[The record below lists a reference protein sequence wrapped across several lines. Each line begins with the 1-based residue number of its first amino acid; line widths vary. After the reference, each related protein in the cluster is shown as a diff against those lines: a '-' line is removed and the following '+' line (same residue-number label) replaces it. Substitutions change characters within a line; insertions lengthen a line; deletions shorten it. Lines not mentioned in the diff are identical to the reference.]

1 MDFKTY
7 LKEKREELGYSQNK
21 LAKALQITQ
30 PYYNSI
36 ERGEVKIRPVRKF

>member
-1 MDFKTY
+1 MCYTENRSEVRRNFMDFKTY

-30 PYYNSI
+30 PYYN
-36 ERGEVKIRPVRKF
+36 